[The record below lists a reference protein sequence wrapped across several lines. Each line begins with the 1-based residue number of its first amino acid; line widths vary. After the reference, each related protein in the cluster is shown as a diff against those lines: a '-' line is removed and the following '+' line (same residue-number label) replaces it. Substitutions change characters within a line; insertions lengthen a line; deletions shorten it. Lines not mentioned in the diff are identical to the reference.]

1 MKALSKTTPERER
14 HAVPQERCSKMTRTI
29 SRRKVIAAV
38 GFAAVAGRIVSG
50 TMNAQSLL
58 LGGVNDDYKEEFFY
72 RDDWVGEPR
81 RKPEPLGLIHRG
93 RPSRVEW
100 YACAPRTAL

>member
-14 HAVPQERCSKMTRTI
+14 QAVPQERCSKMTGTI

-58 LGGVNDDYKEEFFY
+58 LRGGNDDYKEDFFY
-72 RDDWVGEPR
+72 RDGSVGGPR
-81 RKPEPLGLIHRG
+81 REAAPVVLIPAG
-93 RPSRVEW
+93 PASRLE
-100 YACAPRTAL
+100 